1 MISVVSQENAFQ
13 ELEGTWNELY
23 NAADAMTP
31 FQSFAYN
38 WNSWQFSHGKKDS
51 LHIVVV
57 IRQKDKLVQAIFP
70 CYIDGKGALRFIN
83 DRDSDFCGPIIHRD
97 FVGDY
102 HVYEE
107 CADHVKAQKE
117 IHHVRFENLVAQN
130 AALGY
135 LRYFF
140 TGSVVYNN
148 NTYSIVHL
156 DRLEKQPKGAI
167 DCIASLNSKEKYRL
181 VNVQKKMD
189 GESLKVYEKS
199 NGDDYPMEIV
209 DKLIDGMVAK
219 GIRNKEYFNNNFLE
233 LFKNLFE
240 AGLLQ
245 VAVTMKNNEPIA
257 ANICLSMGKNEV
269 IDWIAIYSERHYNLH
284 NLLQIISRISEEGG
298 ELNFARGTYE
308 YKIHNFRPVI
318 YNLYSL
324 RYSFTTMGTLND
336 IRHVSWHF
344 FRKLVKRIVTNRK

>member
-70 CYIDGKGALRFIN
+70 CYIDGKGALRFVN
-83 DRDSDFCGPIIHRD
+83 DRDSDFCGPIIHKG

-107 CADHVKAQKE
+107 FSDHVKAQKE

-130 AALGY
+130 AVLGY

-140 TGSVVYNN
+140 TGAVVYNN
-148 NTYSIVHL
+148 NAYSILQIEQRKGDDHFTKALPVL
-156 DRLEKQPKGAI
+156 NATERNRIKKVYNKLKISTFVRFDGDVDYPEKELEILMQSMVEAGIREMDYQKTFVPLLKT
-167 DCIASLNSKEKYRL
+167 LYKEKMLLIGVTYL
-181 VNVQKKMD
+181 D
-189 GESLKVYEKS
+189 GQPL
-199 NGDDYPMEIV
+199 
-209 DKLIDGMVAK
+209 
-219 GIRNKEYFNNNFLE
+219 
-233 LFKNLFE
+233 
-240 AGLLQ
+240 
-245 VAVTMKNNEPIA
+245 A
-257 ANICLSMGKNEV
+257 ANIFLKGENEYINWLV
-269 IDWIAIYSERHYNLH
+269 FYTDKQYNLW
-284 NLLQIISRISEEGG
+284 NVLQHIEYFSETGAV
-298 ELNFARGTYE
+298 LNFARGLYE
-308 YKIHNFRPVI
+308 YKMRNFRPVI
-318 YNLYSL
+318 YTLYSL
-324 RYSFTTMGTLND
+324 RYSASTLGTLND
-336 IRHVSWHF
+336 IRYVGWHF
-344 FRKLVKRIVTNRK
+344 FRKLVKRIITNRKG